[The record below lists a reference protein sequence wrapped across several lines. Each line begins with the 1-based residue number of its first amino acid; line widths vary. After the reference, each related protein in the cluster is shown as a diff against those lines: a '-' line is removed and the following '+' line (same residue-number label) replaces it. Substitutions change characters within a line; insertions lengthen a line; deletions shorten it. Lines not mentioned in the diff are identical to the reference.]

1 MEDATSNGYLSQ
13 ATHSS
18 RCSLRMIEKES
29 VDHGGGEYSRVGR
42 GWVSGPDPSGLVGP
56 MKDGDTEEEFWDS
69 SRSTLHESWRG
80 GVS

>member
-1 MEDATSNGYLSQ
+1 M
-13 ATHSS
+13 
-18 RCSLRMIEKES
+18 
-29 VDHGGGEYSRVGR
+29 GR

-69 SRSTLHESWRG
+69 SRPTLHESWRG